1 MFKHCAPSSE
11 VTSLYVLF
19 HGNFT
24 CSQINIGDH
33 RRIQGGGGGG
43 GRGDTAPPP
52 PLVKKAW
59 GLAPPPPPLIS
70 GNKKNMK
77 DIINSREF
85 QGDKGPDWPK
95 TFHPRD
101 VPNPSRSYCK
111 ICPLP
116 IIQTLE
122 HLVTKKWKKRF
133 PNSSQTD

>member
-1 MFKHCAPSSE
+1 MLVKTSTSSVFVSYKGRIIMLE
-11 VTSLYVLF
+11 V
-19 HGNFT
+19 
-24 CSQINIGDH
+24 IGES
-33 RRIQGGGGGG
+33 RGGGSA
-43 GRGDTAPPP
+43 RGHCPPPPPPPP
-52 PLVKKAW
+52 PLLKNHGAC
-59 GLAPPPPPLIS
+59 PPPLIS

-116 IIQTLE
+116 IIQTLK

-133 PNSSQTD
+133 PN